1 MIMHYRVAAILIS
14 TLASTSVLAFP
25 KLNSLGSDDLAGLVG
40 QTLSQ
45 SKATQDLLTQ
55 FTSQLPLSPQQAGGG
70 VATLLTQ
77 AQNNLTAD
85 QSNELNQLIPSLN
98 ELTGLIPNQNL
109 STILQ
114 RKEVNQAFNTLGLDA
129 SMVEQFVP
137 VLMQYLT
144 QQGASQNL
152 LESLGK
158 LWQ

>member
-1 MIMHYRVAAILIS
+1 MHYRVAAILIS

-55 FTSQLPLSPQQAGGG
+55 FTSQLPLTPQQAGGG

-77 AQNNLTAD
+77 AQNSLTAD

-98 ELTGLIPNQNL
+98 ELSGLIPNQNL

-114 RKEVNQAFNTLGLDA
+114 RKEVNQAFNALGLDA

>member
-1 MIMHYRVAAILIS
+1 MHYRVAAILIS

-55 FTSQLPLSPQQAGGG
+55 FTSQLPLTPQQAGGG

-98 ELTGLIPNQNL
+98 ELTELIPNQNL